1 MADVALHSS
10 GAEEESLAD
19 STIAQSLQQQHD
31 DGLLCRR
38 KLLEPVVLPR
48 FVQIVHAGISE
59 AYPAKIPLCRYRRL
73 VRLSRLQPRL
83 HAWLHA
89 WLQACLGVQVRLRLQ
104 VSVRLQVLAF
114 WPWQGTA

>member
-1 MADVALHSS
+1 MADVAFHSS
-10 GAEEESLAD
+10 CAEEESLAD
-19 STIAQSLQQQHD
+19 STIAQALQQQHD

-83 HAWLHA
+83 HAWL
-89 WLQACLGVQVRLRLQ
+89 QACLGVQVRLRLQ